1 MALLEVV
8 LLLLLCAV
16 ALGWIA
22 RHFHFPYPIA
32 LVLGGGALGF
42 VPHLPAVAFDPQLIL
57 VLVLPPILYQAALL
71 TSWRDFKANMRPIG
85 LLAIGLVIVT
95 TLAVGTTVKL
105 LVPEMPWAVAFAFGA
120 IVSPPDAVAAT
131 AILSRLSIPR
141 RVVVIL
147 EGESLVN
154 DASGLVLYKFAVA
167 AALTGAFSL
176 VDASL
181 EFAGVALGGILV
193 GIALALLFVWIHRRL
208 GDAFIEVLMT
218 LSVPYVAYVLAEYVH
233 VSGVLAVV
241 AAGIVRG
248 RYSPEIV
255 SAEMRILA
263 RSMWNVLVFL
273 LNSLIFILMG
283 MQLSGIVGRLSGYS
297 AGELL
302 AYGTLIGM
310 VAILVRFAWIYPAI
324 YLPFFLGA
332 ARRGEPRP
340 PEPEVFIMSWCGM
353 RGIVSLAAAL
363 ALPVALP
370 DGTPFPQRDLI
381 IFLTFAVITVTLVLQ
396 GLTVAP
402 LIRRLKVGH
411 DWSTHQ
417 EHRDASNALAG
428 AAIAAIDEFAAN
440 GEVPADLAARIRA
453 EFGEK
458 VMPGLQDGPGHNHGA
473 ELAKRV
479 RLAAIRAERQ
489 ALIRIWRENL
499 IGDEVMHQLE
509 ENLDYQ
515 EKRLQARA

>member
-1 MALLEVV
+1 
-8 LLLLLCAV
+8 
-16 ALGWIA
+16 
-22 RHFHFPYPIA
+22 
-32 LVLGGGALGF
+32 
-42 VPHLPAVAFDPQLIL
+42 
-57 VLVLPPILYQAALL
+57 
-71 TSWRDFKANMRPIG
+71 
-85 LLAIGLVIVT
+85 
-95 TLAVGTTVKL
+95 
-105 LVPEMPWAVAFAFGA
+105 
-120 IVSPPDAVAAT
+120 
-131 AILSRLSIPR
+131 
-141 RVVVIL
+141 
-147 EGESLVN
+147 
-154 DASGLVLYKFAVA
+154 
-167 AALTGAFSL
+167 
-176 VDASL
+176 
-181 EFAGVALGGILV
+181 
-193 GIALALLFVWIHRRL
+193 
-208 GDAFIEVLMT
+208 
-218 LSVPYVAYVLAEYVH
+218 VLAEYVH

-273 LNSLIFILMG
+273 LNSLVFILMG

-402 LIRRLKVGH
+402 LIRRLKVGD
-411 DWSTHQ
+411 DWSARD
-417 EHRDASNALAG
+417 EHRNASNALAE
-428 AAIAAIDEFAAN
+428 AAIEAIDEFAAN
-440 GEVPADLAARIRA
+440 EAVPADLAARIRA
-453 EFGEK
+453 EFTEK
-458 VMPGLQDGPGHNHGA
+458 VVPGLQAAAAPNHGA
-473 ELAKRV
+473 ELAKRL
-479 RLAAIRAERQ
+479 RLSAIRAERQ

-509 ENLDYQ
+509 ESLDYQ
-515 EKRLQARA
+515 EERL